1 MAEIQSQ
8 SFQDMF
14 IRSRKTILEILTL
27 RGYDVT
33 PYSKMGPEELA
44 KLCSAVVLHTN
55 PDALEINVKHREN
68 PEKSCLV
75 KYSYNRVKNDLEK
88 VVKKLLENEEEPE
101 KVINPEFTEVIY
113 IVLEPMADNFHA
125 SALKAWYKNKLRI
138 QYYWIP
144 SLVNNPMNHVLQ
156 PKFEIVPQEQH
167 KDLMKE
173 KYVTSKSQFPAIRF
187 HVDMMARIL
196 GLVPGDIVKITRPS
210 YSSGTYE
217 LYRVCT
223 P

>member
-1 MAEIQSQ
+1 
-8 SFQDMF
+8 
-14 IRSRKTILEILTL
+14 
-27 RGYDVT
+27 
-33 PYSKMGPEELA
+33 
-44 KLCSAVVLHTN
+44 
-55 PDALEINVKHREN
+55 
-68 PEKSCLV
+68 
-75 KYSYNRVKNDLEK
+75 
-88 VVKKLLENEEEPE
+88 
-101 KVINPEFTEVIY
+101 
-113 IVLEPMADNFHA
+113 
-125 SALKAWYKNKLRI
+125 
-138 QYYWIP
+138 
-144 SLVNNPMNHVLQ
+144 MNHVLQ

>member
-88 VVKKLLENEEEPE
+88 VVKKLLENE
-101 KVINPEFTEVIY
+101 
-113 IVLEPMADNFHA
+113 
-125 SALKAWYKNKLRI
+125 
-138 QYYWIP
+138 
-144 SLVNNPMNHVLQ
+144 
-156 PKFEIVPQEQH
+156 
-167 KDLMKE
+167 
-173 KYVTSKSQFPAIRF
+173 
-187 HVDMMARIL
+187 
-196 GLVPGDIVKITRPS
+196 
-210 YSSGTYE
+210 
-217 LYRVCT
+217 
-223 P
+223 

>member
-27 RGYDVT
+27 RGYDIT

-44 KLCSAVVLHTN
+44 KLCSADVLHTN
-55 PDALEINVKHREN
+55 PDALEIVVKHREFQ
-68 PEKSCLV
+68 EKLCVV
-75 KYSYNRVKNDLEK
+75 KYTYNRVKNNLDKL
-88 VVKKLLENEEEPE
+88 VNKLLENEDEPE
-101 KVINPEFTEVIY
+101 KVIRPETTEVIY

-125 SALKAWYKNKLRI
+125 SALNAWYQKKLRI

-144 SLVNNPMNHVLQ
+144 SLVNNPINHVLQ
-156 PKFEIVPQEQH
+156 PKFSIVPQGEH
-167 KDLMKE
+167 NELMKE
-173 KYVTSKSQFPAIRF
+173 KYVKSKSQFPAIRF
-187 HVDMMARIL
+187 HVDMIARIL